1 MQEGNM
7 FLKAKPHSPRP
18 ARAQKKAVR
27 MAAALPPDS
36 QSLAAV
42 YALGIRDGLRIAAD
56 IRAKILKTGED
67 AL

>member
-1 MQEGNM
+1 ML
-7 FLKAKPHSPRP
+7 FKSKPCSAKAAESQR
-18 ARAQKKAVR
+18 KAIR
-27 MAAALPPDS
+27 KAAALSPGQ

-56 IRAKILKTGED
+56 IRAKIQKARED